1 MRRRLLPIVITTL
14 LTLAPALVAVIG
26 VGVFSAALLLV
37 QQQASATIT
46 TITHTASHNNKCSG
60 SDIVTCTDNKK
71 TVQHSTKEDTTT
83 PFDLPLP
90 FP

>member
-1 MRRRLLPIVITTL
+1 MGLLPIVITTL
-14 LTLAPALVAVIG
+14 LTVAAIG

-37 QQQASATIT
+37 QQQASATTT

-71 TVQHSTKEDTTT
+71 TVQHSTNGDSTTLSICLYL
-83 PFDLPLP
+83 FHKKKALD
-90 FP
+90 